1 MCPTNRFDC
10 SIAVIKTDHPNKY
23 IFSIA
28 VSGVLIFKMI
38 VIKLMTSI
46 IEVDYTQRK
55 LKMASSSEPPEW
67 D

>member
-1 MCPTNRFDC
+1 MYPTNRFDC
-10 SIAVIKTDHPNKY
+10 SIAVIKTDHPN
-23 IFSIA
+23 ILSIA

-46 IEVDYTQRK
+46 IEEDYTQRK